1 MIAIDYGKKRTGIAW
16 SDPLKIVASP
26 VGTFPSE
33 TVLKELAQMVG
44 KEKVERFV
52 LGMPT
57 DLSGGETHATPLVRQ
72 FQTQLARQF
81 PEIPIVLWDERF
93 TSKMAVQAMIQ
104 AGVPKQK
111 RRDKGL
117 IDRTSAVIMLQEFL
131 ENHL

>member
-1 MIAIDYGKKRTGIAW
+1 M
-16 SDPLKIVASP
+16 KIVASP
-26 VGTFPSE
+26 VGTYPSE
-33 TVLKELAQMVG
+33 SILSELKKMTAQ
-44 KEKVERFV
+44 EKVERFV

-57 DLSGGETHATPLVRQ
+57 DLSGGDTDATPLVRK
-72 FQTQLARQF
+72 FQQDLSKHF
-81 PEIPIVLWDERF
+81 PQIPITLWDERF

-131 ENHL
+131 ENGL